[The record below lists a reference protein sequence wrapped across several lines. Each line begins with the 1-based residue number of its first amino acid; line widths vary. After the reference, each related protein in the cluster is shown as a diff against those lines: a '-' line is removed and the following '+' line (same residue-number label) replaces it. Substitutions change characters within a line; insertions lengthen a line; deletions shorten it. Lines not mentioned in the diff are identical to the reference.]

1 MAPQEGPERRRTM
14 IPHSPTDYTNAEAT
28 ESAALRRWL
37 ATMPLRTPPNGQQL
51 ANQTT
56 ILQRLEV
63 DSAMHVPVHE
73 PDDSP
78 TVAAMRELFTSN
90 RTGRANAHQQVSTVS
105 ASTPEANLVSAVVA
119 IASAVTTTNMP
130 GRPRKAAPDPVPQ
143 YEEVY
148 NDEDIDG
155 DYVDEDGGF
164 NQNDDPDQVSL
175 QSDEEQETLTRRMRS
190 TTPPPRNRSQ
200 RSTRREIALR
210 NYDEKLDDALKRE
223 KTRLKAHHSFMTK
236 EVYEAPGKPGYAGP
250 DPAFDDHWDA
260 DDEARLIQTYWQGTP
275 LELMTSGPDFRS
287 YPKILLVFKASLHVF
302 KIDPLTLFTMGL
314 NDIVFVSGSSSTTL
328 IEGHVYM
335 NPFWSNRFCER
346 LTRIIFH
353 PLWCGPEPWAFMLF
367 AFKWAAI
374 CRTDDRRPLHQDDIL
389 LLERNY
395 CEMRQDPTLSYAKIH
410 AKEQRTMTLRGGV
423 SSPQAQLLSEIA
435 TIATRSGECP
445 SDKYYHVVVNDLKN
459 IIHGLDTLR
468 LTWEHDC
475 EFFFQSV
482 SDSLGKELYPT
493 SREMPALYK
502 NCYLSVER
510 KRLYDSKAQ
519 GHDLVYFEEH
529 HLRMP
534 SKPPSKLVSAEPESE
549 EQELD
554 EDNPHQAHAR
564 KRKNTERDPRPSKAI
579 RRE

>member
-1 MAPQEGPERRRTM
+1 
-14 IPHSPTDYTNAEAT
+14 
-28 ESAALRRWL
+28 
-37 ATMPLRTPPNGQQL
+37 
-51 ANQTT
+51 
-56 ILQRLEV
+56 
-63 DSAMHVPVHE
+63 
-73 PDDSP
+73 
-78 TVAAMRELFTSN
+78 
-90 RTGRANAHQQVSTVS
+90 
-105 ASTPEANLVSAVVA
+105 
-119 IASAVTTTNMP
+119 
-130 GRPRKAAPDPVPQ
+130 
-143 YEEVY
+143 
-148 NDEDIDG
+148 
-155 DYVDEDGGF
+155 
-164 NQNDDPDQVSL
+164 
-175 QSDEEQETLTRRMRS
+175 
-190 TTPPPRNRSQ
+190 
-200 RSTRREIALR
+200 
-210 NYDEKLDDALKRE
+210 
-223 KTRLKAHHSFMTK
+223 
-236 EVYEAPGKPGYAGP
+236 
-250 DPAFDDHWDA
+250 
-260 DDEARLIQTYWQGTP
+260 
-275 LELMTSGPDFRS
+275 
-287 YPKILLVFKASLHVF
+287 
-302 KIDPLTLFTMGL
+302 
-314 NDIVFVSGSSSTTL
+314 
-328 IEGHVYM
+328 
-335 NPFWSNRFCER
+335 
-346 LTRIIFH
+346 
-353 PLWCGPEPWAFMLF
+353 
-367 AFKWAAI
+367 
-374 CRTDDRRPLHQDDIL
+374 
-389 LLERNY
+389 
-395 CEMRQDPTLSYAKIH
+395 MRQDPTLSYAKIH

-510 KRLYDSKAQ
+510 KRLYDSKAH